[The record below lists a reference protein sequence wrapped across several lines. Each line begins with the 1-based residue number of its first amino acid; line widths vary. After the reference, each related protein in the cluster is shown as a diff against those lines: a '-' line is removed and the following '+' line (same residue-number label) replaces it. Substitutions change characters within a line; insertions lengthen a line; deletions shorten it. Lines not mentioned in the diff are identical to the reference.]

1 MDLKKNRPVRDG
13 ILALFLACPLNR
25 WLYEKKKK
33 VVFRGLD

>member
-1 MDLKKNRPVRDG
+1 MDLSCGRPVRDG
-13 ILALFLACPLNR
+13 ILALFLGCPLNR